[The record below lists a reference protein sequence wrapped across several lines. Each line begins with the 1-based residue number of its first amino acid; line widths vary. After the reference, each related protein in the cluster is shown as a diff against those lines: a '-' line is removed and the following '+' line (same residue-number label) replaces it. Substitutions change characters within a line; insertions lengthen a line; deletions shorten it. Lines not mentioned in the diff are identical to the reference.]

1 MKNKIIDLLISQW
14 YKSYAMVLV
23 NLNLELSKKNISYTN
38 WKTIFIKEYSSNDE
52 ISLVV
57 RHEIL
62 HWLLNHFNVS
72 KEIDNINHKK
82 FNIAADLEI
91 SNFYTKKDNKITKQ
105 LSWYTI
111 DIDIFNKY
119 KATYVIDIYNDLD
132 IKDDK
137 QEEQE
142 TYIDLSDLSKKDK
155 EEIIESIKKEI
166 KKIKSKQELYE
177 VNNNIKIIPIDK
189 KDIFVNSI
197 KRYFI
202 REEQIQKL
210 KSFKK
215 LNKKYQWDI
224 IVKWNI
230 NKNAPWK
237 TLAVYLDLSWSMDQ
251 NKIEQAYSFLNSLD
265 KFKKVKLIKN
275 YFSDAVSSTPIWWW
289 WTNYNAVFKDVIDNK
304 YTDICII
311 TDDDNYQ
318 WLSIEV
324 KSSWIIRIW
333 CSYTVI
339 ENFIK
344 AKNKFYFN
352 K

>member
-1 MKNKIIDLLISQW
+1 MKNKIINLLISEW
-14 YKSYAMVLV
+14 YKSYAIILSR
-23 NLNLELSKKNISYTN
+23 LNIELSKEHTSYTD

-52 ISLVV
+52 ISLII

-62 HWLLNHFNVS
+62 HWLLNHFSIS
-72 KEIDNINHKK
+72 KEIDNINHNK

-91 SNFYTKKDNKITKQ
+91 SNFYTKEDNKIIKQ
-105 LSWYTI
+105 LWWYTI
-111 DIDIFNKY
+111 DIDEYNKY
-119 KATYVIDIYNDLD
+119 KTTYVIDIYNDLD
-132 IKDDK
+132 IDDD
-137 QEEQE
+137 EQKWE
-142 TYIDLSDLSKKDK
+142 TYVDLSDLSEEDKK
-155 EEIIESIKKEI
+155 EIIESIKKETKEI
-166 KKIKSKQELYE
+166 KGKQELYE
-177 VNNNIKIIPIDK
+177 VSNNIKIIPIDK
-189 KDIFVNSI
+189 KDIFINSI

-215 LNKKYQWDI
+215 QNKKYQWDI
-224 IVKWNI
+224 IMKWNI

-251 NKIEQAYSFLNSLD
+251 NKIEQAYGFLNWLN
-265 KFKKVKLIKN
+265 KFKKIKLIKN
-275 YFSDAVSSTPIWWW
+275 YFSDTVSSTPMEWG
-289 WTNYNAVFKDVIDNK
+289 WTNYDAVFKDIIDNK

-311 TDDDNYQ
+311 TDDDNHQ

-333 CSYTVI
+333 CDKTII

-344 AKNKFYFN
+344 TKDKFYFN
-352 K
+352 N